1 MVKISKVEFKFDA
14 ILDNIRG
21 VPVGID
27 SVTTSNEESQITQ
40 KSVTFSK

>member
-1 MVKISKVEFKFDA
+1 MVKISKVEFKLDA